1 MYPENVDKF
10 TEKLNKLE
18 NNTYV
23 IEEEVTLANGIYEG
37 ELEHDNVS
45 LPSISV
51 YTGSKLTG
59 NKIENFILS
68 TPSKTPWKKEIKIFS
83 NMDKV
88 YITYQTNGDTV
99 EADDI
104 NKVQESI
111 VITQVEV
118 DKYKASNNLEV
129 GNLKVRATN
138 LENNKAEKTYVD
150 IELNKRYL
158 KEQVFTREEVLQKIK
173 DVIGVAPDALDT
185 LQEIA
190 KSLNNDA
197 DFAGTI
203 TKGLATK
210 VDKVAGKQL
219 SSEDYS
225 TGEKQKLAGIE
236 TNANKYIHP
245 SSHSADI
252 VVENENR
259 RFTSDIEKQVWGN
272 KETPESAQSKAN
284 IVLKTAKEYAD
295 AMDSKHAGEFASATN
310 INTTGE
316 TKLGAVDASQ
326 FYTTHMSSNQVGLYL
341 SGNTLNIPFKTSD
354 GTLRTVTIDG
364 TKLIATAND
373 VPTKLSQ
380 LQNDANYLKK
390 GVTWNDLKGV

>member
-10 TEKLNKLE
+10 TEKLNKIE

-23 IEEEVTLANGIYEG
+23 IEEEISIVNGVYEG

-83 NMDKV
+83 NTDKV

-99 EADDI
+99 EAEDI

-111 VITQVEV
+111 VSTQVEV
-118 DKYKASNNLEV
+118 NKYKASNNLEV

-138 LENNKAEKTYVD
+138 SENNKAEKTYVD
-150 IELNKRYL
+150 SELNKRYL

-203 TKGLATK
+203 TKELATK
-210 VDKVAGKQL
+210 VDKISGKQL
-219 SSEDYS
+219 STEDYS
-225 TGEKQKLAGIE
+225 TIEKQKLAGIE
-236 TNANKYIHP
+236 QGANKYIHP
-245 SSHSADI
+245 TSHSADMI
-252 VVENENR
+252 VDNENR
-259 RFTSDIEKQVWGN
+259 RWTSDIEKQTFN
-272 KETPESAQSKAN
+272 SKASGVHDHDARYYTKTEINN
-284 IVLKTAKEYAD
+284 IVGNVNLLTIDKTLKGAINEIKENIASGGGNAD
-295 AMDSKHAGEFASATN
+295 
-310 INTTGE
+310 
-316 TKLGAVDASQ
+316 
-326 FYTTHMSSNQVGLYL
+326 
-341 SGNTLNIPFKTSD
+341 TLNGKYASD
-354 GTLRTVTIDG
+354 FM
-364 TKLIATAND
+364 
-373 VPTKLSQ
+373 
-380 LQNDANYLKK
+380 LKG